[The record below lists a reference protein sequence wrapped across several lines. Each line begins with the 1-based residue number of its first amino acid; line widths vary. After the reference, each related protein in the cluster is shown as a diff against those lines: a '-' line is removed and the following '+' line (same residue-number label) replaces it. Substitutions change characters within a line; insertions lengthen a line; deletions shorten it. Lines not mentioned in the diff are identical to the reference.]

1 MLANLHT
8 HKKKNSATRTSHVIL
23 KLQNNSQLLFK
34 CFQTYK
40 QKVVAGI
47 LKLLGNEY
55 KFIML
60 TPCFSEQTRR
70 HAHTH

>member
-1 MLANLHT
+1 M
-8 HKKKNSATRTSHVIL
+8 SHVIL

-40 QKVVAGI
+40 QMVVAGI

-55 KFIML
+55 EFIML
-60 TPCFSEQTRR
+60 TPCFSEQT
-70 HAHTH
+70 HGHIHTH

>member
-1 MLANLHT
+1 M
-8 HKKKNSATRTSHVIL
+8 SHVIL

-40 QKVVAGI
+40 QMVVAGI

-55 KFIML
+55 EFIML
-60 TPCFSEQTRR
+60 TPCFSE
-70 HAHTH
+70 HTDTSTHIKHMSPLQL